1 MIYNYLELN
10 KSQLEQY
17 NEFINRN
24 KIHKVSMED
33 MDKEL
38 KCKEFDYGR
47 SVLVKIRE
55 GLIIETTTIILIECN
70 TKGIAYIIKSDI
82 DESIDNKTRVL
93 WEIIEE
99 AKNIGRNN
107 GANEIFLGTKEDSI
121 FDILKIDKQ
130 YSVIRMILE
139 DRTIKYSP
147 LDLVKLSEGNK
158 KEYLNIYNDA
168 FEEVPHGSTL
178 TENEVDEYIKEAH
191 ENYHYIAKVNN
202 ENIGFMKLYIKDGV
216 GEFDIGLIKSARGKG
231 YGKLLLET
239 AIGLLNDNKVKE
251 IGLIVIT
258 KNTVAYNMY
267 IKRGFTPSKV
277 TSNWFQLD

>member
-47 SVLVKIRE
+47 GVLVKTQE
-55 GLIIETTTIILIECN
+55 GLIIGTTTIILLECN

-93 WEIIEE
+93 WEIIKE

-121 FDILKIDKQ
+121 FDILKINKQ
-130 YSVIRMILE
+130 YSAIRMILE

-147 LDLVKLSEGNK
+147 LDLVKLSEENK

-168 FEEVPHGSTL
+168 FEEVPHGATL
-178 TENEVDEYIKEAH
+178 TENEVDEYISKAN
-191 ENYHYIAKVNN
+191 ENYHYIVKGNN
-202 ENIGFMKLYIKDGV
+202 ENIGFIKLYIKDGV
-216 GEFDIGLIKSARGKG
+216 GEFDIGLIKSARRKG

-258 KNTVAYNMY
+258 KNTIAYNMY
-267 IKRGFTPSKV
+267 AKRGFTQSKV